1 MNHPKTNKTFH
12 KPIYCRAKANTSME
26 WSRIELLEGYTS
38 PAHAQLIQQ
47 IQYKFNEELSAQQKD
62 FPDDDDDDDQ
72 SKDSRDTQYSLFCKD
87 DDDADDAYFYYYDA
101 HNDYRYD
108 DYNNYE
114 NNNCDDDADNDDD
127 DGDDDDD
134 SCASSYSFMDE
145 LRLLTKQVVYRTI
158 HHSFHAVK

>member
-47 IQYKFNEELSAQQKD
+47 IQYKKFNEELSAQQKD
-62 FPDDDDDDDQ
+62 FPDDDNDDNDQ
-72 SKDSRDTQYSLFCKD
+72 SKDSRDTQYSLFYKE
-87 DDDADDAYFYYYDA
+87 DDADFYDAA
-101 HNDYRYD
+101 HNDCRYD

-114 NNNCDDDADNDDD
+114 NNNCDDDADNND
-127 DGDDDDD
+127 DDDDD

-145 LRLLTKQVVYRTI
+145 LKLLTKQVVYRII
-158 HHSFHAVK
+158 HHSFQAIK